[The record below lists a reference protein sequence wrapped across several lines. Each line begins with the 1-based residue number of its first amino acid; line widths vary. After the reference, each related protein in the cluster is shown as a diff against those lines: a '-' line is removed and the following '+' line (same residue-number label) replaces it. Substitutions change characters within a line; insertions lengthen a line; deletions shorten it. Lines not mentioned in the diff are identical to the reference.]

1 MIERKQ
7 LERMRSD
14 IRRDCVLECGVAID
28 LIVELDDRI
37 DDDLDE
43 DEIQCL
49 REALEIVD
57 RNVIHPDGR
66 SLILQRVIKQAEGR
80 CRP

>member
-1 MIERKQ
+1 M
-7 LERMRSD
+7 
-14 IRRDCVLECGVAID
+14 D
-28 LIVELDDRI
+28 LIVELEGRLA
-37 DDDLDE
+37 DDLDE

-57 RNVIHPDGR
+57 RSVTHPDGR
-66 SLILQRVIKQAEGR
+66 SLILQRVIAQAEGR

>member
-1 MIERKQ
+1 MINKKQ
-7 LERMRSD
+7 LEHIRAGV
-14 IRRDCVLECGVAID
+14 RRDGELEGGAAID
-28 LIVELDDRI
+28 LIVELESRL

-49 REALEIVD
+49 REALDIVN
-57 RNVIHPDGR
+57 RHVTHPDGR
-66 SLILQRVIKQAEGR
+66 SLILQGVIEQAERR

>member
-1 MIERKQ
+1 MIDRKR
-7 LERMRSD
+7 LEQMGAD
-14 IRRDCVLECGVAID
+14 IRRGRDAALD
-28 LIVELDDRI
+28 LIVELEGRI

-49 REALEIVD
+49 REALEIVN
-57 RNVIHPDGR
+57 RNVTHPDGR